1 VDSAQ
6 IRQRFLD
13 FFAARDHTVVPSA
26 SLILDDPTLL
36 FVNAGMVPFKPYFLG
51 QETPPHKRAT
61 SVQKVVRTND
71 IDEVGRTTRHASFF
85 QMAGNFSFGDYFK
98 ERAIPLAWDLLTSP
112 VAEGG
117 YGFDPERVWATVYLD
132 DDEAERI
139 WRDVVGV
146 PAERIQR
153 RGMADNFWSMGVPGP
168 CGPCSEIYYDRGPE
182 YGRAGGPIAD
192 EDRYLE
198 VWNLVFMQYERAGG
212 PAKEGFEILGDL
224 PAQNIDTGMGLER
237 MAALLQGVDNIYE
250 IDTSRLVLDRATDLS
265 GHVYGDDEKSDV
277 ALRVVTDHTRTA
289 VMLVSDGVTPGNEGR
304 GYVLRRMMRRV
315 VRSMRLLGS
324 TEQTLRELAATTI
337 DAMAPQYPELAA
349 ERARIL
355 AVADE
360 EEAAFA
366 STLRAGTHI
375 FDLAA
380 DEAKAAGRTSLGGG
394 TAFKLHDTFGFPID
408 LTLEMAAEAGL
419 DVDTDEFTRLMT
431 QQRER
436 AKADARAKKQGH
448 ADTSVYRE
456 VADAMGAPVTFTGY
470 DTVLDEASV
479 RGLVRGGQAVSAAQ
493 EGDAIEVVL
502 DRTPFYAEAG
512 GQLADRGQ
520 IRLDSGAVIE
530 VEDVQAPIGGLVVH
544 RARVLA
550 GEVEVGAPALAAVDV
565 ERRMAISRA
574 HTATHMLHKAF
585 REALGDTAAQAG
597 SENAPG
603 RLRFDF
609 SASGPVPPVVLGDV
623 QDRVNALVE
632 ADLGVRADVMSIDA
646 ARRTGAMALFGEKY
660 GDEVRV
666 VSVGD
671 WARELCGGTHAQRSG
686 QLGLVTVLS
695 EASIGQGVRRVEAL
709 VGLDAFRFMARE
721 HALVSQLTEALKVRS
736 DELPDRVASMV
747 ERLKTAERE
756 LERLRAGHVL
766 QAAAGVAASAT
777 DSGPALVAT
786 HRVPDGTQA
795 DDLRRLAQDVIARMP
810 QERAA
815 VVAVAGVSNNR
826 PSAVLA
832 VNAAGRALG
841 LSARDLV
848 RVVAGRLG
856 GGGGGKDDIAQGGG
870 TDITAVDAALASVLE
885 VVRST
890 AATA

>member
-1 VDSAQ
+1 MDSAQ

-13 FFAARDHTVVPSA
+13 FFASRGHTPVPSA

-51 QETPPHKRAT
+51 QETPPYARAT
-61 SVQKVVRTND
+61 SVQKCVRTND
-71 IDEVGRTTRHASFF
+71 IEEVGRTTRHASFF

-98 ERAIPLAWDLLTSP
+98 ETAIPLAWELLTAP
-112 VAEGG
+112 VEDGG
-117 YGFDPERVWATVYLD
+117 YGFDPERIWATVYHD

-139 WRDVVGV
+139 WREVVGL
-146 PAERIQR
+146 PAGRIQR
-153 RGMADNFWSMGVPGP
+153 RGMADNYWSMGVPGP

-182 YGRAGGPIAD
+182 YGREGGPVAD

-198 VWNLVFMQYERAGG
+198 VWNLVFMQYERGGG
-212 PAKEGFEILGDL
+212 PAKEGFELLGDL

-250 IDTSRLVLDRATDLS
+250 IDTSRLVLDRATELS
-265 GHVYGDDEKSDV
+265 GRRYGDNHRDDV

-289 VMLVSDGVTPGNEGR
+289 VMLIGDGVTPGNEGR

-315 VRSMRLLGS
+315 VRSMRILGA
-324 TEQTLRELAATTI
+324 EGQTLRDLCSATI
-337 DAMAPQYPELAA
+337 DAMAPQYPELEG
-349 ERARIL
+349 ERSRIL
-355 AVADE
+355 SIVADE
-360 EEAAFA
+360 DVAFA
-366 STLRAGTHI
+366 STLRAGTTL
-375 FDLAA
+375 FDQAVESVRR
-380 DEAKAAGRTSLGGG
+380 DGKASVGGD

-408 LTLEMAAEAGL
+408 LTLEMAEEAGL
-419 DVDTDEFTRLMT
+419 SVDTDEFERLMT
-431 QQRER
+431 EQRDR

-448 ADTSVYRE
+448 ADTSVYRD
-456 VADAMGAPVTFTGY
+456 VADSIGASVTFTGY
-470 DTVLDEASV
+470 DSVAGDATV
-479 RGLVRGGQAVSAAQ
+479 RGLVVAGAAVPSAQ
-493 EGDAIEVVL
+493 EGDEVEVIL

-512 GQLADRGQ
+512 GQLADRGR
-520 IRLDSGAVIE
+520 IDLESGASIE
-530 VEDVQAPIGGLVVH
+530 VVDVQAPIGGLVVH

-550 GEVEVGAPALAAVDV
+550 GEVEVGSAAHAAVDV

-609 SASGPVPPVVLGDV
+609 SSSAAVPAAVLDDV

-632 ADLGVRADVMSIDA
+632 ADLGVQAEVMSIEA

-666 VSVGD
+666 ISVGD

-686 QLGLVTVLS
+686 QLGLVTMLG
-695 EASIGQGVRRVEAL
+695 EQSIGQGVRRVEAL

-736 DELPDRVASMV
+736 EELPDRVAMIV
-747 ERLKTAERE
+747 ERLRGAERE
-756 LERLRAGHVL
+756 LDKLRAGQVL
-766 QAAAGVAASAT
+766 QAAASVAAAAV
-777 DSGPALVAT
+777 DAGPALVAT
-786 HRVPDGTQA
+786 HQAPDGTES
-795 DDLRRLAQDVIARMP
+795 DDLRKLAQDVLSRMP
-810 QERAA
+810 QQRAG
-815 VVAVAGVSNNR
+815 VVAVAGVTNQR
-826 PSAVLA
+826 PSTVVA
-832 VNAAGRALG
+832 VNAAGREAG

-848 RVVAGRLG
+848 RVVAAALG

-870 TDITAVDAALASVLE
+870 TNVAAVGSTLGALPDM
-885 VVRST
+885 VRS
-890 AATA
+890 AAASA